1 MLKCSEYK
9 SYSILCL
16 SCDIKSDIK
25 CSKEFDFDKPL
36 KYKVAERNDMMNC
49 SWNEC
54 PTCKQSIGYHPK
66 VEDFRCPKCNQK
78 ILW

>member
-1 MLKCSEYK
+1 MLKCSDYEA
-9 SYSILCL
+9 YSVLCL

-25 CSKEFDFDKPL
+25 CCKEFDFDKPL
-36 KYKVAERNDMMNC
+36 KYKTIKRNDMASF

-54 PTCKQSIGYHPK
+54 PTCRQTIGYYPK
-66 VEDFRCPKCNQK
+66 NHNFRCSKCSQR